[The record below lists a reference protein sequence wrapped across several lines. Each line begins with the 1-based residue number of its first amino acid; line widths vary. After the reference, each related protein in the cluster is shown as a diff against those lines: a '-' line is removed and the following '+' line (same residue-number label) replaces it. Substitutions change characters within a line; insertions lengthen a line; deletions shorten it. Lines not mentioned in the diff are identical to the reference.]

1 MKKITLVLCLSLV
14 GLVGMAQ
21 QTKSSNKSA
30 ASFQEQNSIIIR
42 LNDHQ
47 EVVTIE
53 NTLISSNDFNR
64 NIDIKNNDH
73 ELVHNTISTSKY
85 DFKFSQEAFTYED
98 GVAYDDYTVNYD
110 FDPLVNVSE
119 TVTI

>member
-21 QTKSSNKSA
+21 QAESSKKVADSY
-30 ASFQEQNSIIIR
+30 QEENSIIIR

-47 EVVTIE
+47 ELVTIE
-53 NTLISSNDFNR
+53 KNLININDFNR
-64 NIDIKNNDH
+64 SVDLKNNNH

-98 GVAYDDYTVNYD
+98 GVAYDDYTINYD
-110 FDPLVNVSE
+110 FDPMMNGSE
-119 TVTI
+119 KAAV

>member
-21 QTKSSNKSA
+21 QTESSKKGTDSY
-30 ASFQEQNSIIIR
+30 QKENSIIIK

-47 EVVTIE
+47 ELVTIE
-53 NTLISSNDFNR
+53 KKLININDFNR
-64 NIDIKNNDH
+64 SVDLKNNNH

-98 GVAYDDYTVNYD
+98 GVAYDDYTINYD
-110 FDPLVNVSE
+110 FDPMMYGSE
-119 TVTI
+119 KAAV